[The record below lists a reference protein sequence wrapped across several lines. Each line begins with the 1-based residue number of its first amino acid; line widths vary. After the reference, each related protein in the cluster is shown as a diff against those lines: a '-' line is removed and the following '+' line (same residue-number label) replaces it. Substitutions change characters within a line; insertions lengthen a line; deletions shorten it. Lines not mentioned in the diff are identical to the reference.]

1 MQSMATQTPWEEKS
15 GNGFRFNDLLATV
28 IAGGANVVAQV
39 DFPGRGLDSRGRV
52 GQKIV

>member
-1 MQSMATQTPWEEKS
+1 MATQTPGEEKS

-28 IAGGANVVAQV
+28 VARGADVVAQMHLA
-39 DFPGRGLDSRGRV
+39 RGGFDRRGWV